1 MKSQDFKKLGFP
13 DTPGVYIWKHGST
26 ILYIGRATN
35 LRDRVGSYFARDL
48 IISRGPHILDMVTM
62 SDHIEYLATGSVLEA
77 IILEANLIKK
87 HHPKY
92 NTKEKDNKSFVE
104 VIITDEDWPRVLMVR
119 SRDLQILELTGRIS
133 RVKFSGKIKYRFG
146 PFPSG
151 TILRESLK
159 IIRKIFPF
167 RDDRSTNPDTEQF
180 YIQLGLTPDVGNSI
194 NRKNYLATI
203 GYIRNMLS
211 GKTVTLVKQLTRT
224 MHACAK
230 RLEFEQAAVIKKQL
244 FALEHIND
252 IALIKHDD
260 TDTGTHRYRIESY
273 DVAHISGSSTVGV
286 MTVVSG
292 GLVDKTEYKKFII
305 RGLKKGSVDD
315 YASLSELLSRRFNHP
330 EWIMPS
336 LVVVDGG
343 IGHYNT
349 AVSVLKNLNISIP
362 IVSVIK
368 DNRHKP
374 KAFHGRADLIKKYKK
389 QILLANSESHRF
401 AIGFHKQKRA
411 QEFLGTRSKS
421 KTKTP

>member
-48 IISRGPHILDMVTM
+48 ITTRGPHILDMVTLA
-62 SDHIEYLATGSVLEA
+62 DHIDSIATGSVLEA

-87 HHPKY
+87 YHPKY

-104 VIITDEDWPRVLMVR
+104 VIITDEEWPRVLMVR
-119 SRDLQILELTGRIS
+119 SRDLQILELTGRLS
-133 RVKFSGKIKYRFG
+133 KVKFSGKVKHRFG

-151 TILRESLK
+151 TLLRESMK

-167 RDDRSTNPDTEQF
+167 RDNHSINPDTEQF
-180 YIQLGLTPDVGNSI
+180 YIQLGLTPDRNKTEQH
-194 NRKNYLATI
+194 RRYLTTI
-203 GYIRNMLS
+203 SYIRNMLS
-211 GKTVTLVKQLTRT
+211 GKTTTLIKQLQKS
-224 MHACAK
+224 MNNYAK
-230 RLEFEQAAVIKKQL
+230 QLQFEQALVLKKQL
-244 FALEHIND
+244 YALEHIND
-252 IALIKHDD
+252 IALIKNPDD
-260 TDTGTHRYRIESY
+260 SISTDQSYRIESY

-292 GLVDKTEYKKFII
+292 GLVDKAEYKKFII
-305 RGLKKGSVDD
+305 RGLKHGDVDD
-315 YASLSELLSRRFNHP
+315 YASLSELLTRRLKHT
-330 EWIMPS
+330 EWTMPD
-336 LVVVDGG
+336 LIVVDGG

-349 AVSVLKNLNISIP
+349 AMAILQKYHSNIP

-368 DNRHKP
+368 DNKHKP
-374 KAFHGRADLIKKYKK
+374 KAFHGPVDSIKKYKK

-411 QEFLGTRSKS
+411 QEFLGTRIKS
-421 KTKTP
+421 KTP